1 MKDKKSIN
9 WKKEALQWA
18 GIIGIVALLYVTGWH
33 KPISATLQRAILWTG
48 IIQADTELPESEQI
62 EADYNMPLVTLDGE
76 STNLSRFKGKV
87 VFLNYWA
94 TWCPPCIAEMPSI
107 QELYQTYKD
116 NPDVA
121 FVMIN
126 LDEDVQKARNF
137 LRDNKYAFN
146 SYRLNGITPVA
157 FRSSIIPTTFV
168 IDKEGMIVVKKRGMA
183 NYNTI
188 KFRSFFKSL
197 LNN

>member
-1 MKDKKSIN
+1 MKESKGIN
-9 WKKEALQWA
+9 WKKEALNWA
-18 GIIGIVALLYVTGWH
+18 GIIGIIALLYVTGWH

-48 IIQADTELPESEQI
+48 IIQADTELPESEQTKV
-62 EADYNMPLVTLDGE
+62 DYNMPLVTLDGKKA
-76 STNLSRFKGKV
+76 NLNQFRGKV
-87 VFLNYWA
+87 IFLNYWA

-107 QELYQTYKD
+107 QELYETYKQ

-126 LDEDVQKARNF
+126 LDENVEKAKSF
-137 LRDNKYAFN
+137 LENKKYTFG
-146 SYRLNGITPVA
+146 SYRRNGRTPPV

-168 IDKEGMIVVKKRGMA
+168 ISKEGKLVAKKRGMA
-183 NYNTI
+183 NYNTV